1 MKILFTKD
9 SHGTGEIQDIIGF
22 SDADI
27 PVAKVWPYL
36 RTATREII
44 DIIGKDNYN
53 ICVDY
58 FENQNLETE
67 IQDEKD
73 LPLDDLEIDNLENL
87 EIIEGPNSELSIEE
101 KEELFDLVRY
111 AVALNAFRKHAPLS
125 DVSFTNEG
133 RTFRRDEHEVSAF
146 EWQIDKSDD
155 AMERSYYEAV
165 DELITFIMDS
175 EELESSDY
183 MTQFSGLYVP
193 NLKTFQKFINI
204 NNSHLLYFKLA
215 PSLRLCEQREII
227 NRLGDKFSEYK
238 LPINKDSYI
247 TNLIQ
252 NCCVYFAMADGI
264 QKFSVQ
270 LFPEG
275 LMKAEKTNKKIASGY
290 DKESTTNFY
299 KKELESLFSNLEIE
313 IKKLQ
318 PVYTSKPQINFSKD
332 DGYVSF

>member
-9 SHGTGEIQDIIGF
+9 SQGTGEMQEILGF

-36 RTATREII
+36 RTASREIYE
-44 DIIGKDNYN
+44 IIGKTNYQ
-53 ICVDY
+53 IC
-58 FENQNLETE
+58 ETVANGE
-67 IQDEKD
+67 IVPSEEYSD
-73 LPLDDLEIDNLENL
+73 LY
-87 EIIEGPNSELSIEE
+87 
-101 KEELFDLVRY
+101 DLVRY

-146 EWQIDKSDD
+146 EWQIDKSND

-175 EELESSDY
+175 EELEPSDY

-275 LMKAEKTNKKIASGY
+275 LMKAEKTNKKTASGY

>member
-9 SHGTGEIQDIIGF
+9 SHGTGEMQEILGF

-36 RTATREII
+36 RTASREIYE
-44 DIIGKDNYN
+44 IIGKTNYQ
-53 ICVDY
+53 IC
-58 FENQNLETE
+58 ETVSNGE
-67 IQDEKD
+67 IVASEEHSD
-73 LPLDDLEIDNLENL
+73 LY
-87 EIIEGPNSELSIEE
+87 
-101 KEELFDLVRY
+101 DLVRY
-111 AVALNAFRKHAPLS
+111 AVALNAFRKHAPLT
-125 DVSFTNEG
+125 DISFTNEG

-146 EWQIDKSDD
+146 EWQIDKSND

-175 EELESSDY
+175 EELEPSDY

-275 LMKAEKTNKKIASGY
+275 LMKAEKTNKKTASGY

-299 KKELESLFSNLEIE
+299 KKELESLFKNLEIE

>member
-9 SHGTGEIQDIIGF
+9 SQGTGEMQEILGF

-36 RTATREII
+36 RTASREIYE
-44 DIIGKDNYN
+44 IIGKTNYQ
-53 ICVDY
+53 IC
-58 FENQNLETE
+58 ETVA
-67 IQDEKD
+67 
-73 LPLDDLEIDNLENL
+73 
-87 EIIEGPNSELSIEE
+87 NSEIVPSEE
-101 KEELFDLVRY
+101 HSDLYDLVRY
-111 AVALNAFRKHAPLS
+111 AVALNAFRKHAPLT
-125 DVSFTNEG
+125 DISFTNEG
-133 RTFRRDEHEVSAF
+133 RLFRKGELEGAAL

-175 EELESSDY
+175 EELEPSDY

-275 LMKAEKTNKKIASGY
+275 LMKAEKTNKKTASGY

>member
-9 SHGTGEIQDIIGF
+9 SQGTGEMQEILGF

-36 RTATREII
+36 RTASREIYE
-44 DIIGKDNYN
+44 IIGKTNYQ
-53 ICVDY
+53 IC
-58 FENQNLETE
+58 ETVANGE
-67 IQDEKD
+67 IVPSEEHSD
-73 LPLDDLEIDNLENL
+73 LY
-87 EIIEGPNSELSIEE
+87 
-101 KEELFDLVRY
+101 DLVRY

-146 EWQIDKSDD
+146 EWQIDKSND

-175 EELESSDY
+175 EELEPSDY

-227 NRLGDKFSEYK
+227 NRLGDKFSQYK

-275 LMKAEKTNKKIASGY
+275 LMKAEKTNKKTASGY

-299 KKELESLFSNLEIE
+299 KKELESLFKNLEIE

>member
-9 SHGTGEIQDIIGF
+9 SQGTGEMQEILGF

-36 RTATREII
+36 RTASREIYE
-44 DIIGKDNYN
+44 IIGKTNYQ
-53 ICVDY
+53 IC
-58 FENQNLETE
+58 ETVANGE
-67 IQDEKD
+67 IVPSEEHSD
-73 LPLDDLEIDNLENL
+73 LY
-87 EIIEGPNSELSIEE
+87 
-101 KEELFDLVRY
+101 DLVRY

-146 EWQIDKSDD
+146 EWQIDKSND

-175 EELESSDY
+175 EELEPSDY

-227 NRLGDKFSEYK
+227 NRLGDKFSQYK

-275 LMKAEKTNKKIASGY
+275 LMKAEKTNKKTASGY

>member
-36 RTATREII
+36 RTASREIYE
-44 DIIGKDNYN
+44 IIGKTNYQ
-53 ICVDY
+53 IC
-58 FENQNLETE
+58 ETVANGE
-67 IQDEKD
+67 SVPSEEHSD
-73 LPLDDLEIDNLENL
+73 LY
-87 EIIEGPNSELSIEE
+87 
-101 KEELFDLVRY
+101 DLVRY

-275 LMKAEKTNKKIASGY
+275 LMKAEKTNKKTASGY

-299 KKELESLFSNLEIE
+299 KKELESLFKNLEIE

-318 PVYTSKPQINFSKD
+318 PGYTSKPQINFSKD

>member
-9 SHGTGEIQDIIGF
+9 SHGTGEIQNIIGF

-36 RTATREII
+36 RTASREIYE
-44 DIIGKDNYN
+44 IIGKTNYQ
-53 ICVDY
+53 IC
-58 FENQNLETE
+58 ETVANGE
-67 IQDEKD
+67 IVPSEEHSD
-73 LPLDDLEIDNLENL
+73 LY
-87 EIIEGPNSELSIEE
+87 
-101 KEELFDLVRY
+101 DLVRY
-111 AVALNAFRKHAPLS
+111 AIALNAFRKHAPLT
-125 DVSFTNEG
+125 DISFTNEG

-175 EELESSDY
+175 EELEPSDY

-275 LMKAEKTNKKIASGY
+275 LMKAEKTNKKTASGY

>member
-44 DIIGKDNYN
+44 DIIGKDNYD
-53 ICVDY
+53 ICVQ
-58 FENQNLETE
+58 FSEKENEVIPEEPEEENLP
-67 IQDEKD
+67 IDENN
-73 LPLDDLEIDNLENL
+73 LDAPEPPIVDEEEIDP
-87 EIIEGPNSELSIEE
+87 EIIEQEHAELYE
-101 KEELFDLVRY
+101 LVRY
-111 AVALNAFRKHAPLS
+111 AVALNAFRKFIPLNDLS
-125 DVSFTNEG
+125 YTNEG

-175 EELESSDY
+175 EELEPSDY

-275 LMKAEKTNKKIASGY
+275 LMKAEKTNKKTASGY
-290 DKESTTNFY
+290 YKESMTNFY
-299 KKELESLFSNLEIE
+299 KK
-313 IKKLQ
+313 
-318 PVYTSKPQINFSKD
+318 
-332 DGYVSF
+332 